1 MGMLASPVKVGS
13 HFETKGL
20 AALDPVIV
28 YDATASF
35 DALTIRLIAIPGIR
49 TLARVCHRSVS
60 TTTVIAGDGKAA
72 SEVFSGASA
81 AARARI
87 PAAAA
92 SDRQ

>member
-13 HFETKGL
+13 HFETMGL
-20 AALDPVIV
+20 ATLDP
-28 YDATASF
+28 TASF
-35 DALTIRLIAIPGIR
+35 DALTMRLIVAPGIR